1 MNRLHMPWQILHIGA
16 QLDLTGW
23 RSSLTILNMIVHK
36 SKAFWITG
44 CIFTLTFAVLF
55 IFRLGIFEK
64 IFSRPH
70 ALSPESIIAAPE
82 RDSWMNIY
90 QNERK
95 IGFSHTRFYEDTT
108 GYSLSETVQMR
119 INTMGMI
126 QDISLKTVS
135 RLNPDFTLK
144 ELDFKISSG
153 RFRFSVRGFV
163 DGSTLQLTTESTGSD
178 HRLNLPVKGKIYLF
192 SSIMSAV
199 AATELKPGDKYIFNI
214 FDPASLGQAEVIAE
228 VIGQEVIDIR
238 GFNQSATKVSMHFK
252 GVSQLAWLGKEG
264 DIIKEKGLLG
274 ISLIKTDRPDA
285 LDGLAIESSQD
296 LSEIASVAANI
307 PLENVETLNVL
318 KVKIQGV
325 PSKRLQLGGGR
336 QSFDGQILTVKKE
349 NMTNLASELRTENLT
364 ELEKIFLK
372 PDAFIQSDDQRIR
385 DLVREILKDTPA
397 ASPLTRARKL
407 LDWVHTHIEKR
418 PVLSLPDA
426 LSTLENRV
434 GDCNEHAVLLA
445 ALARAAGIPT
455 RIESGLVYL
464 KGRFYYHAWNLM
476 YLGRWITADSLF
488 GQLPADVSH
497 LRFAT
502 GSAEQ
507 QLDIMGVIG
516 KVQLTIIQ

>member
-1 MNRLHMPWQILHIGA
+1 
-16 QLDLTGW
+16 
-23 RSSLTILNMIVHK
+23 
-36 SKAFWITG
+36 
-44 CIFTLTFAVLF
+44 
-55 IFRLGIFEK
+55 
-64 IFSRPH
+64 
-70 ALSPESIIAAPE
+70 
-82 RDSWMNIY
+82 
-90 QNERK
+90 
-95 IGFSHTRFYEDTT
+95 
-108 GYSLSETVQMR
+108 
-119 INTMGMI
+119 
-126 QDISLKTVS
+126 
-135 RLNPDFTLK
+135 
-144 ELDFKISSG
+144 
-153 RFRFSVRGFV
+153 
-163 DGSTLQLTTESTGSD
+163 LQVITESAGSN
-178 HRLNLPVKGKIYLF
+178 RQLNIPVKGKIYLF
-192 SSIMSAV
+192 NSIMGAV
-199 AATELKPGDKYIFNI
+199 AATELKPGDKYVFNI
-214 FDPASLGQAEVIAE
+214 FDPASMGQAEVIAE
-228 VIGQEVIDIR
+228 VIGQEVIYIR
-238 GFNQSATKVSMHFK
+238 GFNQPATKVSLNFK
-252 GVSQLAWLGKEG
+252 GVSQLAWIGKEG
-264 DIIKEKGLLG
+264 DIVKEKGLLG
-274 ISLIKTDRPDA
+274 ISLIKTDRKDA

-296 LSEIASVAANI
+296 LTKIASVAANI

-318 KVKIQGV
+318 KVRIQGV
-325 PSKRLQLGGGR
+325 QSKELQLQGGR
-336 QSFDGQILTVKKE
+336 QSFDGQVLTVKKE
-349 NMTNLASELRTENLT
+349 ALSNLAPELRTENLA

-385 DLVREILKDTPA
+385 DLAREILIDAPG

-455 RIESGLVYL
+455 RIEAGLVYL

-507 QLDIMGVIG
+507 QLDILGVIG